1 MAFFPA
7 RIVFIACTFCSFIA
21 QVFAVSFNVSLFL
34 VQSKEE
40 AMETDAT
47 TEAKKEEGAK
57 EGEKKE
63 EVKEK
68 TEDAE
73 KDKEEK
79 KEEKAEEEKKV
90 GDDLNVG
97 TNALSLS
104 VRKVHCFF
112 QVCCVSVCFDIC
124 LVPLAVRSVSDY
136 DANMQDST
144 GR

>member
-1 MAFFPA
+1 MLAFFPA

-68 TEDAE
+68 TED
-73 KDKEEK
+73 KEEK

-104 VRKVHCFF
+104 VRKVHGFF
-112 QVCCVSVCFDIC
+112 QVCCVSVC
-124 LVPLAVRSVSDY
+124 LTSVLY
-136 DANMQDST
+136 HWL
-144 GR
+144 

>member
-1 MAFFPA
+1 MKDQRA
-7 RIVFIACTFCSFIA
+7 RCLLLVH
-21 QVFAVSFNVSLFL
+21 FAVSLLKCLWFPLMFHFFV

-40 AMETDAT
+40 AMETDVT
-47 TEAKKEEGAK
+47 TEAKKEEGSK

-90 GDDLNVG
+90 SDYLNVG
-97 TNALSLS
+97 T
-104 VRKVHCFF
+104 
-112 QVCCVSVCFDIC
+112 
-124 LVPLAVRSVSDY
+124 
-136 DANMQDST
+136 
-144 GR
+144 